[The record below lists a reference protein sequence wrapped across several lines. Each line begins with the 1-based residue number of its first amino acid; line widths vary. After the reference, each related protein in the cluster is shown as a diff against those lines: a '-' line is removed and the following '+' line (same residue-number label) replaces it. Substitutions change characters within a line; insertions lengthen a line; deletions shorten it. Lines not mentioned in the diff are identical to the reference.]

1 MKPATKYCAVYTRK
15 STDERLEMEFN
26 SLDAQRESC
35 LAYIASQKAEGWQPV
50 KKLYDDGGFSGRNIG
65 RPALTEL
72 LADIKAGKVNIVVVY
87 KIDRLTRSLMDFA
100 KLVEIFDGHGVTFVS
115 VTQSFNTTTS
125 MGRLTLNVLLSFAQ
139 FEREVAGERIR
150 DKIAASKRKGM
161 FMGGVPPLGYRVEN
175 RQLLVDEQNAKITK
189 HIFERYL
196 ALGSTLDLAAE
207 LKEKNIKSPD
217 RVSEKGLKYDGA
229 IFSKGALHQILTN
242 PMYIGKTRHKDA
254 LYDGQHKGII
264 SVDMWS
270 KVQDKLQNGAVS
282 ARGSTKAPDESLLR
296 KILVDADGRSY
307 RATFTNKSGK
317 RYRYYACEKIDGAV
331 SKLPAHEIETIVEN
345 DIRSCLC
352 DIKKTAEI
360 FHLDEEYDNY
370 LLNKIIECSPCI
382 PTSDL
387 LGTAVKKVILTEMK
401 VIISLDMAGLRKLI
415 LNHAKADFPNGEFKS
430 THELVVPYKKTRASK
445 GAIVI
450 KPEGGKKDMLD
461 LPPQELK
468 KLIQGFAWRDEHF
481 NGLTIRQIAQREK
494 VSDSYVGTQIFQTFE
509 VR

>member
-1 MKPATKYCAVYTRK
+1 MKPTTKYCAVYTRK

-50 KKLYDDGGFSGRNIG
+50 KKLYDDGGFSGGNIG

-72 LADIKAGKVNIVVVY
+72 LADIKAGKVHIVVVY

-161 FMGGVPPLGYRVEN
+161 FMGGVPPLGYRVES

-207 LKEKNIKSPD
+207 LKDQGIKSPD
-217 RVSEKGLKYDGA
+217 RISEKGLKYDGA
-229 IFSKGALHQILTN
+229 IFSKGAIHQILTN
-242 PMYIGKTRHKDA
+242 PVYIGKIRHKDT
-254 LYDGQHKGII
+254 LYDGQHNGII
-264 SVDMWS
+264 SVDVWDE
-270 KVQDKLQNGAVS
+270 VQNRLQGGAAS
-282 ARGSTKAPDESLLR
+282 ARGCTKFQDEKLLQ
-296 KILVDADGRSY
+296 KILFDADDKPY
-307 RATFTNKSGK
+307 RATFTNKGGK
-317 RYRYYACEKIDGAV
+317 RYRYYACLKLDSTV
-331 SKLPAHEIETIVEN
+331 SKIPVHEIETIIEGALRDSLGN
-345 DIRSCLC
+345 
-352 DIKKTAEI
+352 IKKAAEVLYL
-360 FHLDEEYDNY
+360 HEEYDNY
-370 LLNKIIECSPCI
+370 LLNKIIECSTCI
-382 PTSDL
+382 SMRDL
-387 LGTAVKKVILTEMK
+387 LTGVKKITLTEMR
-401 VIISLDMAGLRKLI
+401 VILSLDVANMRKLVS
-415 LNHAKADFPNGEFKS
+415 NQAKADFPDGGFKS
-430 THELVVPYKKTRASK
+430 IHEIVVPYKKTRVSK

-450 KPEGGKKDMLD
+450 QPEGGKKDMLD
-461 LPPQELK
+461 LPPPELK

-481 NGLTIRQIAQREK
+481 KGLTIRQIAQREK
-494 VSDSYVGTQIFQTFE
+494 VSDSYVGTQIFRTFE